1 MKKKELVTNVNSK
14 LDFTITKDDILL
26 VLLSDKEQELKK
38 ELEVIELSIKSQE
51 TTLNKLKSHIEDVI
65 RKDLSLKKDDK
76 FDILTTNYNQ
86 CEHYV
91 EYALYDINRLSQMKN
106 PSLVKDKK
114 IRQRQPLYSLHNKV
128 VVSRKLNK
136 DGFEGTLTKIF
147 KIDTTKY
154 KGFLD
159 NFNELYKQ
167 SKLLNEELSYCQ
179 YQLLILDTDKSI
191 KSNLIKK
198 IVNTSDYSKL
208 FLESKEK

>member
-1 MKKKELVTNVNSK
+1 MLNMHCM
-14 LDFTITKDDILL
+14 ILI
-26 VLLSDKEQELKK
+26 D
-38 ELEVIELSIKSQE
+38 
-51 TTLNKLKSHIEDVI
+51 
-65 RKDLSLKKDDK
+65 
-76 FDILTTNYNQ
+76 Y
-86 CEHYV
+86 
-91 EYALYDINRLSQMKN
+91 
-106 PSLVKDKK
+106 
-114 IRQRQPLYSLHNKV
+114 QRQPLYSLHNKV